1 MRSPPRARKPD
12 PRKNVNAATGCDSV
26 VISALRGAEAALH
39 RRRRARR
46 RGEDSAH
53 AGAGETLRRPERVRD
68 RRGEPLPGELL
79 PGPQQVRL
87 PDPALLSAQPVQA
100 ATGAVQQ
107 DLFSQA
113 TVSDYLFANER
124 IFASIPLD

>member
-26 VISALRGAEAALH
+26 VISALRGAKAALH

-46 RGEDSAH
+46 RGEDSPH

-68 RRGEPLPGELL
+68 RRGKPLPGELR
-79 PGPQQVRL
+79 PGPPQARL
-87 PDPALLSAQPVQA
+87 PDPALLSASPVQA
-100 ATGAVQQ
+100 VTKAVP
-107 DLFSQA
+107 
-113 TVSDYLFANER
+113 
-124 IFASIPLD
+124 ASPARAG